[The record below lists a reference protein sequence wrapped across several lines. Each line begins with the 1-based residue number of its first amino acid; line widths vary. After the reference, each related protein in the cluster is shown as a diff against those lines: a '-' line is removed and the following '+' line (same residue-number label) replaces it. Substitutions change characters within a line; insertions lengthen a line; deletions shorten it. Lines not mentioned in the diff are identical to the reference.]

1 MKRLSAAVLLA
12 LAASTASAQDAGTWV
27 FKLGL
32 HNVDPKS
39 DNGSLANGAL
49 KADVG
54 SEVRPTITGEYLFS
68 PQWGVEVLASWPFRH
83 EVSLNGVKA
92 ASVKHLP
99 PTVSV
104 QYHFNSAGK
113 VSPFV
118 GLGLNYTYFFGEHTT
133 GPLQGHK
140 LALQD
145 SFGAAA
151 HAGVDFRFDDNWLFS
166 VDARWMSID
175 SKVKVDGASVGT
187 VHIDPIVYGVAIGR
201 SF

>member
-1 MKRLSAAVLLA
+1 MKRLPAALLLV
-12 LAASTASAQDAGTWV
+12 LAASTASAQDTGTWV

-39 DNGSLANGAL
+39 DNGALANGAL

-54 SEVRPTITGEYLFS
+54 SEVRPTVTGEYLFS

-104 QYHFNSAGK
+104 QYHFNSEGK

-118 GLGLNYTYFFGEHTT
+118 GLGLNYTYFFGEHTS

-140 LALQD
+140 LSLKD

-151 HAGVDFRFDDNWLFS
+151 HAGVDFRFDGNWIFT

-175 SKVKVDGASVGT
+175 SKVKVDGAGVGT